1 MPRGRK
7 KGWKHRPES
16 IQKLIE
22 ARGGG
27 PIKRFWAK
35 VVKAAADAC
44 WLWKGATHERG
55 YGEFWFNNKR
65 CRAPRVSYELNKGPI
80 PEGMIVRHSCDN
92 PPCVN
97 PAHLSL
103 GTDKDNMQDA
113 LSRGRSVGS
122 GRRLH
127 PDERIEI
134 GRRLNKGEPR
144 KSVQE
149 RFKVSTRTL
158 DRCAVEYRATH
169 MEKDTHEKD

>member
-1 MPRGRK
+1 MK
-7 KGWKHRPES
+7 KFDAFKRAMKAAANRVIGPPE
-16 IQKLIE
+16 
-22 ARGGG
+22 
-27 PIKRFWAK
+27 KRFWAK
-35 VVKAAADAC
+35 VEKRGDNEC
-44 WLWKGATHERG
+44 WHWKGATHERG
-55 YGEFWFNNKR
+55 YGEFWMDRKR
-65 CRAPRVSYELNKGPI
+65 QRAPRVAYLLTVGEI
-80 PEGMIVRHSCDN
+80 PEGLVVRHSCDN

-113 LSRGRSVGS
+113 VSRGRSVGS

-144 KSVQE
+144 KAVQE

-158 DRCAVEYRATH
+158 DRCAVEYRTLSADGDYKR
-169 MEKDTHEKD
+169 EED